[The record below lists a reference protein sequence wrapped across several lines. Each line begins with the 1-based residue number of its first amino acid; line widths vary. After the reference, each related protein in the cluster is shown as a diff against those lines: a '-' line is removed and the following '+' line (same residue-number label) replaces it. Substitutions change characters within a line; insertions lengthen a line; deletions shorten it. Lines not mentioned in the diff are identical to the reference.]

1 MFNSP
6 NTMEKRLITKLN
18 LMDRYSVEITE
29 SGEII
34 DSKYDS
40 LIRNSIQSKKELFE
54 EYHSLLDYYLLPAI
68 IEEYKNAVF
77 YKGVSND
84 LFFTYDKELEKEI
97 DLKRLVAT
105 FEESFPYILTLGEY
119 MFIVDTENK
128 QLDDRFD
135 QTAWRGLYDRSSLVE
150 IVTTNE
156 KDKKEIENFFD
167 RNKIIIVRYSVLSK
181 RTQKISQEGN
191 ILYLYES
198 VPLLH
203 KGVFKLIN
211 SIKFLEY
218 GSLVTTAQNIERK
231 QLAMLRLPPSTPIEK
246 GFDLAK
252 KYETLLNSLSG
263 NTSFNIEDLLTNI
276 SKFKVIPQFGDKGD
290 LNVKDDIPLKEIDLN
305 KLEQFKRQLATAIKI
320 DLSAIGLVNQDR
332 ALYGKFIENV
342 NKLRR
347 IFCDTINEF
356 LTKVG
361 LEKYQVKPLILPGED
376 SVRML
381 DQVDAMQAVIDGI
394 VRIILSIGDAVDSGA
409 INKEDFID
417 VMNDKLELL
426 LNKRILKIPKEKE
439 IEGDNYE

>member
-1 MFNSP
+1 
-6 NTMEKRLITKLN
+6 
-18 LMDRYSVEITE
+18 
-29 SGEII
+29 
-34 DSKYDS
+34 
-40 LIRNSIQSKKELFE
+40 
-54 EYHSLLDYYLLPAI
+54 
-68 IEEYKNAVF
+68 
-77 YKGVSND
+77 
-84 LFFTYDKELEKEI
+84 
-97 DLKRLVAT
+97 
-105 FEESFPYILTLGEY
+105 
-119 MFIVDTENK
+119 
-128 QLDDRFD
+128 
-135 QTAWRGLYDRSSLVE
+135 
-150 IVTTNE
+150 
-156 KDKKEIENFFD
+156 
-167 RNKIIIVRYSVLSK
+167 
-181 RTQKISQEGN
+181 
-191 ILYLYES
+191 
-198 VPLLH
+198 
-203 KGVFKLIN
+203 
-211 SIKFLEY
+211 
-218 GSLVTTAQNIERK
+218 
-231 QLAMLRLPPSTPIEK
+231 MLRLPPSTPIEK

-417 VMNDKLELL
+417 AMNDKLELL